1 MKTQKK
7 NVWNSLKKFNY
18 VVNEKFNVSADF
30 ITCCSLSIVLILS
43 LIKFLI
49 EVQKFKT
56 DLLDYQVLKIKIDFF

>member
-43 LIKFLI
+43 LIKWKI
-49 EVQKFKT
+49 KT
-56 DLLDYQVLKIKIDFF
+56 HMLDVLNDKVLKIKIVFF